1 MPINYAPFVVGRP
14 DETEAVEIGRVEQ
27 IAKDLLGE
35 LRRISDEIDRVHRWR
50 AKSDDI
56 QKLFFGWLADSYD
69 IVTESTEG
77 FEDTTVHRVRPDAQI
92 LLNLEG
98 TRRILV
104 EVERGGAVTNGHDLK
119 DMWKAHLSP
128 LVQHLFLVVP
138 NSINDEK
145 GAPRSDQAFL
155 RSTARLSSFFRD
167 CRTEVDVLSVHV
179 FGCGPERVR
188 QAQVETRL
196 PQR

>member
-1 MPINYAPFVVGRP
+1 MVLMVMGGPLSSRPPCRPRRSPLRGSRLGRHNSQLGV
-14 DETEAVEIGRVEQ
+14 DHHDHTHFIGQ
-27 IAKDLLGE
+27 
-35 LRRISDEIDRVHRWR
+35 
-50 AKSDDI
+50 
-56 QKLFFGWLADSYD
+56 
-69 IVTESTEG
+69 T
-77 FEDTTVHRVRPDAQI
+77 
-92 LLNLEG
+92 
-98 TRRILV
+98 
-104 EVERGGAVTNGHDLK
+104 LK

-179 FGCGPERVR
+179 FGYGPERVR

>member
-119 DMWKAHLSP
+119 DEAVRCSVCEAEATCWWSCP
-128 LVQHLFLVVP
+128 
-138 NSINDEK
+138 
-145 GAPRSDQAFL
+145 AFSRGIGL
-155 RSTARLSSFFRD
+155 RSGS
-167 CRTEVDVLSVHV
+167 
-179 FGCGPERVR
+179 
-188 QAQVETRL
+188 
-196 PQR
+196 